1 MKLFACFAGGGWGT
15 ESLQQLV
22 LVLAD
27 GRFHEKAALQ
37 RAVRE
42 AAAERGVMLAFI
54 ILDNPAASLLDMQTV
69 REFLIILSVFMTTE
83 ISQCRESISVNISV
97 QHIIKCIIN

>member
-1 MKLFACFAGGGWGT
+1 M
-15 ESLQQLV
+15 
-22 LVLAD
+22 LAD

-69 REFLIILSVFMTTE
+69 GAVSHNAAVRPRNLTVPCM
-83 ISQCRESISVNISV
+83 
-97 QHIIKCIIN
+97 

>member
-1 MKLFACFAGGGWGT
+1 M
-15 ESLQQLV
+15 
-22 LVLAD
+22 LAD

-69 REFLIILSVFMTTE
+69 RNHITRPLSHHVTLR
-83 ISQCRESISVNISV
+83 SQMNSK
-97 QHIIKCIIN
+97 HIR